1 MNLIFNADDFGS
13 HPSISRGIIQAIEH
27 GVVRS
32 TTVMANL
39 VDDASLAALAALPQ
53 VSVGVHLN
61 LTKGRP
67 LTAFPPDCLENG
79 WFSRAKLFQPD
90 GAPLLPEYAI
100 RTELEA
106 QVQKLVEA
114 GLKLTHLDSHH
125 NIHAFVNVLH
135 VAAGIA
141 AEHGLAMRTLSPAM
155 SGYLDWKG
163 VPHPALLI
171 TRFFGKNSTGE
182 DELLSLLHPVC
193 GSGGSIEVMCHPGL
207 TAGLPREHTGYYEE
221 REQELATLC
230 SARVSSWLEENG
242 FCLTDYSNV

>member
-1 MNLIFNADDFGS
+1 VNLIFNADDFGS

-135 VAAGIA
+135 VADCRRARAGDA
-141 AEHGLAMRTLSPAM
+141 HPFSRYVGL
-155 SGYLDWKG
+155 
-163 VPHPALLI
+163 
-171 TRFFGKNSTGE
+171 
-182 DELLSLLHPVC
+182 
-193 GSGGSIEVMCHPGL
+193 PGL
-207 TAGLPREHTGYYEE
+207 EGGAPSCAADNTLFWEE
-221 REQELATLC
+221 
-230 SARVSSWLEENG
+230 
-242 FCLTDYSNV
+242 